1 MKHIKSYILL
11 TLMAVSFVGCK
22 MDDLKDDVNDL
33 KDRVTL
39 MEEQIKIL
47 NDNVE
52 VFAYVLD
59 SQQKTI
65 SSVTESDGQYIITL
79 SDGSTMT
86 LTVGKPG
93 SVVQPTIS
101 VDENGYWVVNGL
113 STGVK
118 AVGENGKDGDG
129 YPEFRVQNGKW
140 QVRFGDGEWT
150 DVTGGDL
157 GTKDSL
163 GDQFFESASLNE
175 DGTVFTILGTDGTE
189 YALPVA
195 AALTC
200 EIKDAT
206 ATFAYDEVKDF
217 EVKISGGE
225 PLAPVYPAGWR
236 AELVKKETPEADGY
250 NYTLTVYAP
259 APAGSRSSVTADNT
273 SEIIVRVNQGTLWAV
288 DKLQVEINTAPAP

>member
-1 MKHIKSYILL
+1 MKYIKSYILL

-39 MEEQIKIL
+39 MEEQVKIL

-129 YPEFRVQNGKW
+129 YPEFRVENGKW
-140 QVRFGDGEWT
+140 QVRFGDGEWS
-150 DVTGGDL
+150 DVAGGDL
-157 GTKDSL
+157 GTETSL
-163 GDQFFESASLNE
+163 GDQFFESASLSE
-175 DGTVFTILGTDGTE
+175 DGTVFTIKGVDGKE
-189 YALPVA
+189 YSLPVA
-195 AALTC
+195 AGLECKIEGSDNGTPVPFVNG
-200 EIKDAT
+200 EMKE
-206 ATFAYDEVKDF
+206 FR
-217 EVKISGGE
+217 VKISEGN
-225 PLAPVYPAGWR
+225 PLAPIYPAGWR
-236 AELVKKETPEADGY
+236 AELTKKEAADANGY

-259 APAGSRSSVTADNT
+259 VIGRATVVADNT
-273 SEIIVRVNQGTLWAV
+273 NEIVVRVNKGTLWAV
-288 DKLQVEINTAPAP
+288 DKLQVELE